1 MFHRFQG
8 VALWF
13 RAQIGKLGTEKCGN
27 SSKFGEAKTMP
38 KGGVIQF
45 SAMDENYGPKNGKQ
59 AGQVKYSEDI
69 RMIFEFGNTKN
80 VSNFSC

>member
-1 MFHRFQG
+1 
-8 VALWF
+8 
-13 RAQIGKLGTEKCGN
+13 
-27 SSKFGEAKTMP
+27 MP